1 MKALTLVK
9 TSFVLPFA
17 LTMGITAAQAQ
28 DSTASAGATSDAPLA
43 TAMLNDGWGEARVA
57 GVERDGDK
65 LTVRVR
71 FYKADGADGSKIIY
85 STLSTAIWEQ
95 ELYLVVGDKK
105 YLLLRDSDGSSLATR
120 SLSLDADDLQAGAWY
135 GVFPAP
141 PAGEQAV
148 LHMPQME
155 PLGPFPIPHSLKREV
170 IMFRPESG
178 LAVFVAVGVALMATG
193 ISAQGQ
199 NAAPAV
205 LPLEATI
212 LDLEATVQDMG
223 GSVQDIS
230 AEAKET
236 LERSGNIAVRSQGDE
251 VILSVTSDIL
261 FAFDSADLSADAKGS
276 LTDIAAIIARAP
288 EGQVR
293 VVGHTDAKGSDDYNM
308 ELSQRRAKA
317 VTEFLEGADISAER
331 LTTEGRGE
339 AEPLAENEVNGEDNP
354 EGRAKNRRVEFVMP
368 KIMLQE

>member
-1 MKALTLVK
+1 
-9 TSFVLPFA
+9 
-17 LTMGITAAQAQ
+17 
-28 DSTASAGATSDAPLA
+28 
-43 TAMLNDGWGEARVA
+43 
-57 GVERDGDK
+57 
-65 LTVRVR
+65 
-71 FYKADGADGSKIIY
+71 
-85 STLSTAIWEQ
+85 
-95 ELYLVVGDKK
+95 
-105 YLLLRDSDGSSLATR
+105 
-120 SLSLDADDLQAGAWY
+120 
-135 GVFPAP
+135 
-141 PAGEQAV
+141 
-148 LHMPQME
+148 
-155 PLGPFPIPHSLKREV
+155 
-170 IMFRPESG
+170 MFRPESG

-199 NAAPAV
+199 NAAPV
-205 LPLEATI
+205 ILPLKATI

-261 FAFDSADLSADAKGS
+261 FAFDSADLSAEAKGS